1 MKTGGGSSLDAG
13 AGTVEGTRAI
23 PNRKKTRVNTQN
35 TTNTETKN
43 VHLMHTSL
51 PDENDAIVLRI
62 RLAPSR
68 SISESDRI
76 SELIKSG
83 DGEDGF
89 AENFDE
95 DGGDARQDK
104 TSLSVIT
111 CRAWIR
117 CESATSTL
125 ACRAVSKQR

>member
-1 MKTGGGSSLDAG
+1 MLKQVLSRAHGRYQTEEEKN
-13 AGTVEGTRAI
+13 EG
-23 PNRKKTRVNTQN
+23 VNTQN
-35 TTNTETKN
+35 TTNTQSTN

-62 RLAPSR
+62 RLTPSR
-68 SISESDRI
+68 SISESDKI

-83 DGEDGF
+83 DGDDGF
-89 AENFDE
+89 AANLDAD
-95 DGGDARQDK
+95 DGDTLQDK

-117 CESATSTL
+117 CESAATSKL
-125 ACRAVSKQR
+125 ACRAVSKQ